1 MKKIAFVVFATLLA
15 SAASADEEINQTLD
29 ADKNGQVNVS
39 NLSGSVEVIGWN
51 RSQVEVTG
59 ELGDDVEE
67 FVFERSGK
75 KTTIKV
81 RVPERSWG
89 HKDVSS
95 DLIIR
100 VPLGSS
106 LDVSTVS
113 ADIDVEDVR
122 GEQELTSVSGDIT
135 TKAFAEDVSAETV
148 SGDVDLEGDGSDG
161 EWELSS
167 VSGDVTADG
176 LSGDVGAEV
185 VSGDVEVSGGSF
197 DRVKLESVNGD
208 IVFNGGLRENGDMDV
223 ETVNGS
229 VEVEFTG
236 VVSARFDLETFN
248 GRIRNCFGPK
258 AERTNKH
265 APGWELSF
273 TVGDGDG
280 RVSIETLNGSLD
292 VCKE

>member
-1 MKKIAFVVFATLLA
+1 MKKFVIVVFIVLLA
-15 SAASADEEINQTLD
+15 SAAVAEDISQTKNADE
-29 ADKNGQVNVS
+29 NGKVNIS
-39 NLSGSVEVIGWN
+39 NLSGSVEVIGWK
-51 RSQVEVTG
+51 RSEVEVTG

-67 FVFERSGK
+67 FVFDRSGK
-75 KTTIKV
+75 QTTIKV
-81 RVPERSWG
+81 RVPEHSWG

-95 DLIIR
+95 DLVIK

-113 ADIDVEDVR
+113 ADIDCEGVH

-135 TKAFAEDVSAETV
+135 TNAFSEDVSAETV
-148 SGDVDLEGDGSDG
+148 SGDVDIEGDGNDA
-161 EWELSS
+161 EWDLSS

-185 VSGDVEVSGGSF
+185 VSGDVEISGGTF
-197 DRVKLESVNGD
+197 DRVELETVNGD
-208 IVFNGGLRENGDMDV
+208 IVFNGGLREKGRMDI

-236 VVSARFDLETFN
+236 SVSARFDIETFN

-258 AERTNKH
+258 AERTNRH

-273 TVGDGDG
+273 TEGDGDG
-280 RVSIETLNGSLD
+280 RVSIDTLNGGLD
-292 VCKE
+292 LCKE